1 MFYSLTALLDYVT
14 KFILYFVAVLIAFA
28 LRFLISFFLS
38 FIDFESI
45 RLGGHH
51 DFDRIKKN
59 FCGSEQS
66 FSLTFIRKD
75 INLIAINLPLNKDP

>member
-45 RLGGHH
+45 RLGGITTLIESR
-51 DFDRIKKN
+51 RISAGRN
-59 FCGSEQS
+59 NRF
-66 FSLTFIRKD
+66 R
-75 INLIAINLPLNKDP
+75 